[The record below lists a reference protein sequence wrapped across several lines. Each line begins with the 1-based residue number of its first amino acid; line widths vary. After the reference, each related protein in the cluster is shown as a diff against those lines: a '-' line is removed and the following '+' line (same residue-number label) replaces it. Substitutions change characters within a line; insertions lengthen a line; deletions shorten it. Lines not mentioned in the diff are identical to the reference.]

1 MNPKLKLGIVLF
13 VLGFLGVLSILTATL
28 PLPEELA
35 ALPPALV
42 NVLILINPTI
52 LLLVAVAVGTW
63 LYDKVGFKVPVISS
77 LLNIEP
83 IDTKKVFVQQ
93 LKYGV
98 SLGLLAGAAIMLV
111 VKIYGFFIADE
122 LKILDNQMELTLLA
136 RFMYGGITEELL
148 LRFGLM
154 TFLVWII
161 FKLTK
166 KLNSTVYW
174 IAIALST
181 LLFAVGH
188 FPVVFGAIS
197 EPSFTLLSYILIGNS
212 IGGLVF
218 GWLYWKKGL
227 EAAIIAHAFAHVAM
241 VLIGLF

>member
-13 VLGFLGVLSILTATL
+13 VLGFLGILSILTATL

-122 LKILDNQMELTLLA
+122 LKMIDNQMELTLLA

-181 LLFAVGH
+181 LLFALGH
-188 FPVVFGAIS
+188 FPVVFLAIS

-212 IGGLVF
+212 IAGLVF

-241 VLIGLF
+241 VTIGLF

>member
-148 LRFGLM
+148 LRFGVM

>member
-83 IDTKKVFVQQ
+83 IDTKRVFVQQ

-98 SLGLLAGAAIMLV
+98 SLGLLAGAAIMMI

-122 LKILDNQMELTLLA
+122 LKTLDNQMELTLLA

-148 LRFGLM
+148 LRFGVM